1 MKTIS
6 CPSCNVVNSTD
17 ESSCTNCGASLVAAI
32 FEQSVNELSKATEHL
47 RELSAPRKSFYSIN
61 GCGTTLLDYRALV
74 DGTYAA
80 TRWVVVFG
88 LPIVP
93 LSGYVIEPTS
103 QEHSYG
109 QETSKFTILN
119 RTPLSISRV
128 LRIYALAAIG
138 LVPIILGS
146 INSRWVNHTLGGALA
161 FFAMIAAFGW
171 LIYIIFFRLK
181 NDSKAYKAKNASHNT
196 NSA

>member
-17 ESSCTNCGASLVAAI
+17 ESNCSNCGASLVAAI
-32 FEQSVNELSKATEHL
+32 FEQKINELNQATEKL

-80 TRWVVVFG
+80 TRWVTVFG
-88 LPIVP
+88 LPIIP

-103 QEHSYG
+103 QEHSHG
-109 QETSKFTILN
+109 QATSRFTILN
-119 RTPLSISRV
+119 KTPLSIVRV
-128 LRIYALAAIG
+128 LRTYALAALG
-138 LVPIILGS
+138 VLPIIVGS
-146 INSRWVNHTLGGALA
+146 LNSRWVNHTLGGPLA

-171 LIYIIFFRLK
+171 LIFIIFFKLK
-181 NDSKAYKAKNASHNT
+181 NDSKAYKAKNASQSNT
-196 NSA
+196 A